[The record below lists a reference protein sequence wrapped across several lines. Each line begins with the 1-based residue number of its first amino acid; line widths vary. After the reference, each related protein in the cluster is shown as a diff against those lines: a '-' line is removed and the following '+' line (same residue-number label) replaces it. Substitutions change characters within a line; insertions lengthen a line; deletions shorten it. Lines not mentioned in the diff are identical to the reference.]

1 MAAIGEEISIPLP
14 EGGTLASELFLPSA
28 SSSSSEPYPAVLV
41 LHESFGLNDDIR
53 RIARRFADEGY
64 VALAPDLFSHGT
76 RIVCMSRVMT
86 DMVRGSIDR
95 EIADILEAREALAA
109 RAEVDADRIA
119 VAGFCLGGGFALI
132 AATKPG
138 FKAAAVN
145 YGDVPKERAKLDRA
159 CPVVGSFG
167 ARDRMYGGNMAER
180 LEEHLTA
187 LGVPHDIR
195 TYDGVGHSFFSQYDG
210 WQGWLARVP
219 TPMRVG
225 HGEAAAEDGW
235 RRMLGFFDEHVR
247 NPSPASTLSRG

>member
-1 MAAIGEEISIPLP
+1 MAANGEEISIPLAD
-14 EGGTLASELFLPSA
+14 GGALASELFLPSA

-64 VALAPDLFSHGT
+64 VALVPDLFSHGS

-86 DMVRGSIDR
+86 DMLRGSIDR
-95 EIADILEAREALAA
+95 EIADILSARKAI
-109 RAEVDADRIA
+109 AERPDVDPDRIA

-132 AATKPG
+132 AATRPG

-145 YGDVPKERAKLDRA
+145 YGDVPKDRAKLDRA

-167 ARDRMYGGNMAER
+167 ARDKMYGGSMGER
-180 LEEHLTA
+180 LEAHLTA

-195 TYDGVGHSFFSQYDG
+195 TYDGVGHSFFSRYDG
-210 WQGWLARVP
+210 WQGWLARIP

-225 HGEAAAEDGW
+225 HGEAVAEDGW
-235 RRMLGFFDEHVR
+235 RRMLGFFEEHVR
-247 NPSPASTLSRG
+247 KHAPASA